1 MNPLISIVDD
11 DDSVRKS
18 LQRVLKSAGY
28 ESKCYGS
35 ALEFLEN
42 GRKSNCLL
50 LDINMPGMSGL
61 DLQKQLNE
69 GKLDTPIVF
78 ITGDGDIHQSVQA
91 IKAGATDFLEKPL
104 MMRIYFE
111 PFKTHWKKIAPS
123 EIKKRLSKNCV
134 IKFTHSL
141 KESTKSL
148 LMLLPAFPIKP

>member
-18 LQRVLKSAGY
+18 LQRVLKSAGF

-78 ITGDGDIHQSVQA
+78 ITGDGDIPQSVRA
-91 IKAGATDFLEKPL
+91 TKAGASDFLEKP
-104 MMRIYFE
+104 
-111 PFKTHWKKIAPS
+111 
-123 EIKKRLSKNCV
+123 
-134 IKFTHSL
+134 FTYADL
-141 KESTKSL
+141 FQDIQNALRKDGEL
-148 LMLLPAFPIKP
+148 RD